1 MLLPFDHRF
10 GSLGTGR
17 KWGNVMTKTF
27 IALAAAATI
36 ALATTAAPKTADA
49 QCFRCFAGAGAAAM
63 IIGAA
68 AGVRIQGGPR
78 GVMTSRQY
86 QSPYGRTASTS
97 SRRGGKA
104 AAVTGVATAAAI
116 AEPVITGANES
127 GPTASGIATTEPAQT
142 EQTQQTSVTFVDG
155 GV

>member
-1 MLLPFDHRF
+1 
-10 GSLGTGR
+10 
-17 KWGNVMTKTF
+17 MTKTF

-78 GVMTSRQY
+78 GVVTTRQY
-86 QSPYGRTASTS
+86 QSPYGRTASIS

-104 AAVTGVATAAAI
+104 GAAVTGVATAAAI

-127 GPTASGIATTEPAQT
+127 GPTASGIATVEPAQT